1 MLSSS
6 WPRIFFSGS
15 LNFAVFFNESS
26 DFFQIAAKVAVF
38 GFVVV
43 DVFDVVIYDDD
54 DDIFDV
60 FDGLFLPLA

>member
-1 MLSSS
+1 M
-6 WPRIFFSGS
+6 
-15 LNFAVFFNESS
+15 
-26 DFFQIAAKVAVF
+26 F